1 MIKSRWRS
9 RKNIETI
16 DYLKFKE
23 QVGINITSYPD
34 VLSQVEMISLTI
46 ADLCII
52 RSLQEEVKNHLNEIV
67 DNFYTAL
74 ENEPSLIKIIT
85 DNSSVERLKKTL
97 HRHMFDMFS
106 GSINDAYIKQRYA
119 IAHVH
124 VRIGLQ
130 PKWYMSAF
138 QDLLQS
144 LIIHVLS
151 NIKDIDQYQKNI
163 LAVTKIFN
171 LEQQIVLEAYEL
183 EHEKIRQENLEEKE
197 TIKLQVNHNAEELA
211 AISLETSSSTQLMA
225 NKVCEIQGFTQKGSE
240 IAIQAESKSNQ
251 GVELLQGLEK
261 RLVKTQEQMIII
273 AKDMEQLSKTSK
285 EIERIVTIITTIAEQ
300 TNLLALNAAIEA
312 ARAGENGKG
321 FAVVAGEV
329 RKLSENTKDSVSE
342 VVKLVSGIAHFTD
355 VMNTSISLVSGE
367 ITEGT
372 KQGKE
377 TGLFFSDIAK
387 AMLSV
392 KQQNIKITKEM
403 TELNAI
409 FDEINAAFTTVAVSS
424 DQLTELTTNL

>member
-1 MIKSRWRS
+1 MKSRWRS
-9 RKNIETI
+9 RRKLETI
-16 DYLKFKE
+16 DYSQFKE
-23 QVGINITSYPD
+23 QVGINITEYPG
-34 VLSQVEMISLTI
+34 VLTQVDMIHLTI

-52 RSLQEEVKNHLNEIV
+52 RSMQEEVKGHLTEIV
-67 DNFYTAL
+67 DNFYRNL
-74 ENEPSLIKIIT
+74 ENEPSLMKIIS

-97 HRHMFDMFS
+97 HRHMFEMFS
-106 GSINDAYIKQRYA
+106 GTINDAYIKQRYV

-144 LIIHVLS
+144 VIIHVLS
-151 NIKDIDQYQKNI
+151 NLKDMDQYQNNI

-183 EHEKIRQENLEEKE
+183 ENEKIRQENLEAKE
-197 TIKLQVNHNAEELA
+197 TIKRQVNHNAEELA
-211 AISLETSSSTQLMA
+211 AISEETSSATQLMA
-225 NKVCEIQGFTQKGSE
+225 NKVSEIHGFTEKGSE
-240 IAIQAESKSNQ
+240 IAIQAEGKSNE
-251 GVELLQGLEK
+251 GVALLQGLEK
-261 RLVKTQEQMIII
+261 RLMRTQEQMQII

-355 VMNTSISLVSGE
+355 IMNASISLVSGE
-367 ITEGT
+367 ITKGT
-372 KQGKE
+372 KQGEE
-377 TGLFFSDIAK
+377 TGLFFTDIAK

-392 KQQNIKITKEM
+392 KEQNIKTTKEM
-403 TELNAI
+403 TELSAI
-409 FDEINAAFTTVAVSS
+409 FDEINEAFNQVAVSS
-424 DQLTELTTNL
+424 DQLTEMTMNL

>member
-9 RKNIETI
+9 RKNIEMI

-23 QVGINITSYPD
+23 QVGINITSYPG

-52 RSLQEEVKNHLNEIV
+52 RSLQEEMKNHLSDIV
-67 DNFYTAL
+67 DNFYATL
-74 ENEPSLIKIIT
+74 EKEPSLIKIIS

-106 GSINDAYIKQRYA
+106 GSINDTYIKQRYV

-285 EIERIVTIITTIAEQ
+285 EIERIVTIITSIAEQ

-329 RKLSENTKDSVSE
+329 RKLSENTKESVSE

-409 FDEINAAFTTVAVSS
+409 FDEINDAFTTVAVSS

>member
-1 MIKSRWRS
+1 MKIRYRS
-9 RKNIETI
+9 RKKMEAV
-16 DYLKFKE
+16 DYLQYKN
-23 QVGINITSYPD
+23 QVGINITEYPG
-34 VLSQVEMISLTI
+34 VLTQVDMIHLTS

-52 RSLQEEVKNHLNEIV
+52 RSLQEEVKNHLPEIV
-67 DNFYTAL
+67 DNFYRTL
-74 ENEPSLIKIIT
+74 ENEPSLMNIIS
-85 DNSSVERLKKTL
+85 DNSSVEKLKKTL
-97 HRHMFDMFS
+97 YRHMFEMFS
-106 GSINDAYIKQRYA
+106 GTIDDGYIKQRYV

-144 LIIHVLS
+144 LILHVLS
-151 NIKDIDQYQKNI
+151 SIKVIEQYQNTI
-163 LAVTKIFN
+163 LAITKIFN

-183 EHEKIRQENLEEKE
+183 ENDKIRQVNLEAKE

-211 AISLETSSSTQLMA
+211 AVSEETSSATQLMA
-225 NKVCEIQGFTQKGSE
+225 NKVCEIHGFTEKGSE
-240 IAIQAESKSNQ
+240 IAIQAERKSNE

-273 AKDMEQLSKTSK
+273 AKDMEQLAKTSK
-285 EIERIVTIITTIAEQ
+285 EIERIVTIITSIAEQ

-329 RKLSENTKDSVSE
+329 RKLSENTKDSISE
-342 VVKLVSGIAHFTD
+342 VVKLVSGIAHFTN
-355 VMNTSISLVSGE
+355 VMNTSISLVTGE

-387 AMLSV
+387 SMLSV
-392 KQQNIKITKEM
+392 KEQNIKITQEM
-403 TELNAI
+403 TELSAI
-409 FDEINAAFTTVAVSS
+409 FDDINETFNQVAISS
-424 DQLTELTTNL
+424 DQLTQMTMIL

>member
-1 MIKSRWRS
+1 MKTRWRN
-9 RKNIETI
+9 RQRIETI
-16 DYLKFKE
+16 DYLQYKD
-23 QVGINITSYPD
+23 QVGIHITEYPG
-34 VLSQVEMISLTI
+34 VLTQVDMIHLTI
-46 ADLCII
+46 TDLCII
-52 RSLQEEVKNHLNEIV
+52 RSMKEEVKGHLTEIV
-67 DNFYTAL
+67 DNFYKNL
-74 ENEPSLIKIIT
+74 ENEPSLKKIIS

-97 HRHMFDMFS
+97 HRHMFEMFS
-106 GSINDAYIKQRYA
+106 GMINDDYIKQRYV

-151 NIKDIDQYQKNI
+151 NIKDMEQYQNGI

-183 EHEKIRQENLEEKE
+183 ENEKIRQENQQTKE
-197 TIKLQVNHNAEELA
+197 TIKLQVSHNAEELA
-211 AISLETSSSTQLMA
+211 AISEETSSATQLMA
-225 NKVCEIQGFTQKGSE
+225 NKVCEIHGFTEKGSD
-240 IAIQAESKSNQ
+240 IAIQAEGKSNE
-251 GVELLQGLEK
+251 GVKLLQGLEK
-261 RLVKTQEQMIII
+261 RLVHTQEQMVII
-273 AKDMEQLSKTSK
+273 AKDMGQLSKTSK
-285 EIERIVTIITTIAEQ
+285 EIERIVTIITSIAEQ

-355 VMNTSISLVSGE
+355 VMNTSISMVSGE

-377 TGLFFSDIAK
+377 TGLFFTDIAK

-392 KQQNIKITKEM
+392 KEQNIKIAKEM

-409 FDEINAAFTTVAVSS
+409 FDDINEAFNQVAVSS
-424 DQLTELTTNL
+424 DQLTQMTLNL